1 MFSSLPRE
9 LLTALR
15 LTLVMAVITG
25 LIYPFAMTGISQ
37 VAFNSQANGSMI
49 TNHGKVVGSHLIGQ
63 NFTDPKYFQ
72 GRPSATV
79 NPNDPTKADPYNAAN
94 SGGSNLGP
102 SNKALVDRVA
112 KQVQDI
118 RKQNGLSASSQVP
131 IDMVTT
137 DFSGFD
143 PDITEAAALVQVSR
157 VAKARNLND
166 SQVHALVESHIQ
178 GRTLGIF
185 GEPRVNVLELNLALD
200 NGQAG

>member
-1 MFSSLPRE
+1 MFSSIPRE

-15 LTLVMAVITG
+15 LTLVIAVVTG
-25 LIYPFAMTGISQ
+25 LIYPFVITGISQ

-49 TNHGKVVGSHLIGQ
+49 TNNGKVVGSHLIGQ

-79 NPNDPTKADPYNAAN
+79 NSNDATKADPYNAQN
-94 SGGSNLGP
+94 SAGSNLGP

-118 RKQNGLSASSQVP
+118 RKQNGLSANSQVP

-157 VAKARNLND
+157 VAKARGLSD
-166 SQVHALVESHIQ
+166 AQVHALVESHIQ

-200 NGQAG
+200 GGQAG